1 MKSFPVPW
9 KRLYTFSFNDK
20 FEIILFIFLLLSFG
34 KVFKIFGTF
43 SLMSLLTLQVG
54 LLIRFQIMLSHY
66 LKEVIKLV
74 FWYINFETIS
84 FNLDNMGQTQF
95 LCDDTSHHLIE
106 MLILLDRENKLW
118 PYIQIIGDDSFD
130 DLYSSFCIRE

>member
-1 MKSFPVPW
+1 
-9 KRLYTFSFNDK
+9 
-20 FEIILFIFLLLSFG
+20 
-34 KVFKIFGTF
+34 
-43 SLMSLLTLQVG
+43 
-54 LLIRFQIMLSHY
+54 MLSHY
-66 LKEVIKLV
+66 LKEVIELV

-84 FNLDNMGQTQF
+84 FNLDNMGQKQF

-130 DLYSSFCIRE
+130 DLNSSFCIREWHQKVNKLSLVKVLKFDVFDYIKISK